1 MLHRWRKGG
10 KPAFVSD
17 EVWQSWQ
24 HQWSDASFQ
33 SIRERQSRNRHSETG
48 GPGSGMSRHG
58 CGSISLAEH
67 ARRIV
72 RIHTYIYI
80 YIFYIFKN
88 VSISA
93 YLISNVFILGNEGGC
108 PSK

>member
-24 HQWSDASFQ
+24 HRWNDASFQ

-72 RIHTYIYI
+72 TIFFFSFLKIIPFLYI
-80 YIFYIFKN
+80 
-88 VSISA
+88 
-93 YLISNVFILGNEGGC
+93 
-108 PSK
+108 

>member
-33 SIRERQSRNRHSETG
+33 SIRERQSRNHHSETVDQDLECHDTVAD
-48 GPGSGMSRHG
+48 PYH
-58 CGSISLAEH
+58 
-67 ARRIV
+67 
-72 RIHTYIYI
+72 
-80 YIFYIFKN
+80 
-88 VSISA
+88 
-93 YLISNVFILGNEGGC
+93 
-108 PSK
+108 

>member
-24 HQWSDASFQ
+24 HRWNDASFQ

-48 GPGSGMSRHG
+48 GPVSGMSRHR

-72 RIHTYIYI
+72 T
-80 YIFYIFKN
+80 FFFSFFKII
-88 VSISA
+88 SISV
-93 YLISNVFILGNEGGC
+93 YLNI
-108 PSK
+108 